1 MKIYMDVCCLNRP
14 FDDQTQQRIH
24 LETESIITIL
34 TLVEN
39 GKWRLLNSDAILYEI
54 NKIPDPERKI
64 KVNLVASVAKEYIRL
79 NKDILKRAEQIQRMG
94 VKSFDALH
102 VACAEAGKAD
112 VFLTT
117 DDKLLK
123 KLRQNFGKT
132 KVKTAN
138 PLEWIEE
145 VI

>member
-14 FDDQTQQRIH
+14 FDDQNQDRIH
-24 LETESIITIL
+24 LEAESILSIL
-34 TLVEN
+34 SFVEK
-39 GKWRLLNSDAILYEI
+39 GKWHLLNSDAILYEI
-54 NKIPDPERKI
+54 NKIPDTERKI
-64 KVNLVASVAKEYIRL
+64 KVRLVISLAKEYIRL
-79 NKDILKRAEQIQRMG
+79 NKKIFERAEQIQKIG

-112 VFLTT
+112 IFLTT
-117 DDKLLK
+117 DDRLLK
-123 KLRQNFGKT
+123 KLRQHFDKI
-132 KVKTAN
+132 KVKAAN

>member
-54 NKIPDPERKI
+54 NKISDPERKI
-64 KVNLVASVAKEYIRL
+64 KVNLVSSVAKEYIRL
-79 NKDILKRAEQIQRMG
+79 NKDILKRAEPDRAP
-94 VKSFDALH
+94 S
-102 VACAEAGKAD
+102 
-112 VFLTT
+112 
-117 DDKLLK
+117 
-123 KLRQNFGKT
+123 
-132 KVKTAN
+132 
-138 PLEWIEE
+138 
-145 VI
+145 

>member
-14 FDDQTQQRIH
+14 FDDQNQDRIH
-24 LETESIITIL
+24 LEAESVLSIL
-34 TLVEN
+34 SFVEK
-39 GKWRLLNSDAILYEI
+39 GKWHLLNSDAILYEI
-54 NKIPDPERKI
+54 NKIPDTERKI
-64 KVNLVASVAKEYIRL
+64 EVRLVISLAKEYIRL
-79 NKDILKRAEQIQRMG
+79 NKKIFERAEQIQKIG

-112 VFLTT
+112 IFLTT
-117 DDKLLK
+117 DDQLLK
-123 KLRQNFGKT
+123 KLRQHSDKI
-132 KVKTAN
+132 KVKAAN